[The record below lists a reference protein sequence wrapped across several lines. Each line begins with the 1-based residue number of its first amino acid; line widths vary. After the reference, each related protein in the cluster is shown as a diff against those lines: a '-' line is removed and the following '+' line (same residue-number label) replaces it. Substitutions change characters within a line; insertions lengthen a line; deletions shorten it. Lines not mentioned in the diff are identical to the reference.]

1 MHWENEETD
10 SLIPSGRSDR
20 RATMDW
26 KKVLAYGSFAA
37 GAVLFL
43 TGRRSA
49 GVVVAG
55 VGVATLAAEHPEK
68 FDELWKRM
76 PEYVDKGGRLMDGIA
91 NFLERLAEHRARYRD
106 INA

>member
-10 SLIPSGRSDR
+10 SLIPGGQPDR
-20 RATMDW
+20 TGPRDW
-26 KKVLAYGSFAA
+26 KKVLVYGSFAA
-37 GAVLFL
+37 GAILFL

-68 FDELWKRM
+68 FEELWKRM

-91 NFLERLAEHRARYRD
+91 SFLERLAEHRARYRN